1 MLLGLGLGF
10 LREQRKQ
17 GDCIYS
23 IVPLTLE
30 QYMENTSSGP

>member
-1 MLLGLGLGF
+1 MVFVLGLGF

-17 GDCIYS
+17 CDCNYS

-30 QYMENTSSGP
+30 QYMEKTLFEP

>member
-1 MLLGLGLGF
+1 MFLVLGLGF

-17 GDCIYS
+17 RDCNYS

-30 QYMENTSSGP
+30 QYMEKTLFEP

>member
-1 MLLGLGLGF
+1 MLLGLGLVF

-17 GDCIYS
+17 CDCNYS

-30 QYMENTSSGP
+30 QYMENTSFGP

>member
-10 LREQRKQ
+10 LRAQRKQ
-17 GDCIYS
+17 CDCNYS

-30 QYMENTSSGP
+30 QYMENTLFEP

>member
-1 MLLGLGLGF
+1 MLFDLGLGF

-17 GDCIYS
+17 GDSYYS

>member
-17 GDCIYS
+17 SDCNYC

-30 QYMENTSSGP
+30 QYIEKTSSEP

>member
-1 MLLGLGLGF
+1 MFLVLGLGF

-17 GDCIYS
+17 CDCNYS

-30 QYMENTSSGP
+30 QYMEKTLFEP

>member
-17 GDCIYS
+17 SDCNYS
-23 IVPLTLE
+23 IVPLTFE
-30 QYMENTSSGP
+30 QYMENTLFEP

>member
-10 LREQRKQ
+10 LRAQRKQ
-17 GDCIYS
+17 SDCNYS

-30 QYMENTSSGP
+30 QYMENTLCEP

>member
-1 MLLGLGLGF
+1 MFLVLGLGF

-17 GDCIYS
+17 CDCNYS

-30 QYMENTSSGP
+30 QYMENTLFEP